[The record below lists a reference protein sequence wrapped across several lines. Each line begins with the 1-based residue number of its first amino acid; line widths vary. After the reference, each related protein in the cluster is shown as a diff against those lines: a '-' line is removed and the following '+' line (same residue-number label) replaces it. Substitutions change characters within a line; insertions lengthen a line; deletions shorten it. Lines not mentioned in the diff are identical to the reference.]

1 MPWIDRF
8 TRPVNNE
15 PLTSIEPLRLPRI
28 VPTNDEKRRDTRAEL
43 EILVTAITRDGR
55 RFQAYSRDLS
65 QHGSAVIIWGE
76 LAIGERVS
84 LAFRFPQIT
93 EEIVVPAIVRHSIEH
108 RYGLEFVSDDHKHL
122 EAQMI
127 RICRAA
133 EGERSPAT
141 EN

>member
-8 TRPVNNE
+8 TRPVNNQ

-43 EILVTAITRDGR
+43 EILVTAITQDGR

-84 LAFRFPQIT
+84 FSFPIPSNHGGDCGSGHCET
-93 EEIVVPAIVRHSIEH
+93 FDRTSIWI
-108 RYGLEFVSDDHKHL
+108 G
-122 EAQMI
+122 I
-127 RICRAA
+127 R
-133 EGERSPAT
+133 E
-141 EN
+141 